1 MNGRK
6 EIGMKILKDRKVT
19 VRRYQEQD
27 AEAIVRLIRRNFLE
41 VNVKDYGEETMKELA
56 VHHDVNWFKGVA
68 VYANVYVFCIDDEII
83 GVGSISSFWGS
94 LTESILLTIFVLP
107 ELHGHGIGRYIVQT
121 LEQDELFLR
130 ADRIEIPASITA
142 VEFYKKQGYDYK
154 NGIKQL
160 DDEGHYRLEKYNIK
174 KGED

>member
-1 MNGRK
+1 
-6 EIGMKILKDRKVT
+6 MKILNGSEVT
-19 VRRYQEQD
+19 VRLYQEKD
-27 AEAIVRLIRRNFLE
+27 AEKIVNLIRRNFLE
-41 VNVKDYGEETMKELA
+41 VNIKDYGEEAMRALA
-56 VHHDVNWFKGVA
+56 KHHDITWFKGVA
-68 VYANVYVFCIDDEII
+68 VYANVYVFCIDDKVI

-107 ELHGHGIGRYIVQT
+107 ELQGNGIGRFIIQT

-154 NGIKQL
+154 NGVKEL
-160 DDEGHYRLEKYNIK
+160 DGEGHYRLEKFNVK
-174 KGED
+174 KRKS